1 MAAITRK
8 SLAGL
13 RSSIVTLATADDLDG
28 TQDNTQAYDVTGC
41 SRVLIIQAN
50 DGTNGSAGID
60 VVEISHDGGGSWAA
74 DDTVLALSSNDT
86 TGTVIANAA
95 LNAAGT
101 EPTLY
106 AAWTAGPWD
115 GPTAIRIGRKTT
127 TTTGTTWTTGAP
139 SVKMVVIGGKHSG
152 GAPTALA

>member
-8 SLAGL
+8 SLRGL
-13 RSSIVTLATADDLDG
+13 RSSIVTLATADDVDG
-28 TQDNTQAYDVTGC
+28 TTDNTQAYDVSGC

-50 DGTNGSAGID
+50 DGTNGTAGID
-60 VVEISHDGGGSWAA
+60 VVEVSHDGGTTWAA
-74 DDTVLALSSNDT
+74 DDTVLPLSANDT
-86 TGTVIANAA
+86 TGTIQASGA
-95 LNAAGT
+95 LNSAGS

-106 AAWTAGPWD
+106 AAFTAGPWD

-127 TTTGTTWTTGAP
+127 TTTGTTWVTGAP
-139 SVKMVVIGGKHSG
+139 SVKMIVFGGTHSG